1 MGSLGKSSP
10 VSRSLSPKPLGELI
24 GSI

>member
-1 MGSLGKSSP
+1 MGSLGESSP

-24 GSI
+24 GST

>member
-1 MGSLGKSSP
+1 MGSLGESSP

>member
-1 MGSLGKSSP
+1 MGSLGEASP
-10 VSRSLSPKPLGELI
+10 ASRSLSPKPLGELI

>member
-1 MGSLGKSSP
+1 MGSLGESSP
-10 VSRSLSPKPLGELI
+10 VSRSLSPKPLGELV

>member
-1 MGSLGKSSP
+1 MGSLGEASP
-10 VSRSLSPKPLGELI
+10 ASRSLSPKPLGEFI